1 MSNKQDNHAPGE
13 FSEEPKGFVTV
24 TFDKKETNNNKQ
36 SGKSSES
43 SPKPS
48 KSPKR

>member
-1 MSNKQDNHAPGE
+1 MSNKQDNHAPGG

-24 TFDKKETNNNKQ
+24 TYEKKETNSKQ
-36 SGKSSES
+36 SEKGSGS

-48 KSPKR
+48 QSPKR